1 MAPRGREGVRSVLAR
16 PGHAVA
22 LEPAARAGMSTW
34 VTGCRR
40 PGLAPDGT
48 PWAGGAP
55 GRAPVR
61 PGLER
66 SRPPMI
72 ANPVGQVYTIA
83 VAGMIGLRLPSPV
96 RSRRACVPW
105 PSPLPRPVVEVQ

>member
-1 MAPRGREGVRSVLAR
+1 MR
-16 PGHAVA
+16 PCVV
-22 LEPAARAGMSTW
+22 EPS
-34 VTGCRR
+34 
-40 PGLAPDGT
+40 
-48 PWAGGAP
+48 
-55 GRAPVR
+55 
-61 PGLER
+61 